1 MLGSPVDEIKSK
13 LNITEV
19 LSDYLELKKAG
30 TNYKTVCPFHSEKTP
45 SFMVSPAKQIW
56 HCFGC
61 GLGGDIFEFIKL
73 SENIEFGQALKILAD
88 RAGIEL
94 VKPTVE
100 SVLANKKRNVL
111 YEINENAMEYYQKV
125 LVQSSQAKQALDY
138 LKNRGLTDQ
147 TIQNWQLG
155 FAPDDFHYLEN
166 FLSKSFNKKDIEET
180 GLIIKKDSDGSF
192 FDRFR
197 DRIMFPIINLH
208 GQVVGFTARLLHE
221 KPNLP
226 ALPTGQAGGRQ
237 APAKYINSPESSIY
251 NKSKEIY
258 GLFKAKNKI
267 RQTNQAVLVEGNMD
281 VIVSHQAGVETAIA
295 SSGTAMTE
303 VQINILKRFCENLIF
318 AFDTDA
324 AGFQATRRALDHAL
338 NLGFNVKIVDLQTS
352 KDPDELIK
360 KGIGLWQK
368 AIDRAQNFVDFF
380 FTRIFDQFDASTP
393 EGKRAIVKELAPL
406 VFQISDPITK
416 AHYIRKMSN
425 SLNVAESV
433 IWDIISK
440 LSLPRRIV
448 KEEPSS
454 YKKSRR
460 EILEDQILGLTLNAQ
475 KTEPLKI
482 FEAQDFNDRNRK
494 LFTVLI
500 ESETFDLDTLKTQ
513 HNDLAAQ
520 IDMLQFATSAQISEQ
535 KLNLREEIERVR
547 NELKKV
553 CLKEKMGKITQA
565 LKSAEIGHNKELAQK
580 LSVDF
585 TKLSNQ
591 INQYNN

>member
-1 MLGSPVDEIKSK
+1 MLNSPVEEIKSK
-13 LNITEV
+13 LNVTEV
-19 LSDYLELKKAG
+19 LSDYLEMKKSG
-30 TNYKTVCPFHSEKTP
+30 TNFKAICPFHSEKTP
-45 SFMVSPAKQIW
+45 SFMISPAKQIW

-73 SENIEFGQALKILAD
+73 SENIEFGEALKILAD

-100 SVLANKKRNVL
+100 SIQANKKRNVL
-111 YEINENAMEYYQKV
+111 YEINQAALEYYQKV
-125 LVQSSQAKQALDY
+125 LTQSSQAKEALSY
-138 LKNRGLTDQ
+138 LKDRGLTDQ

-166 FLSKSFNKKDIEET
+166 FLSKTFNKKDIEET
-180 GLIIKKDSDGSF
+180 GLIIKRDQESGIRNQESGY

-226 ALPTGQAGGRQ
+226 AGRQ
-237 APAKYINSPESSIY
+237 VPAKYINSPESSIY

-267 RQTNQAVLVEGNMD
+267 RQTNQVVLVEGNMD
-281 VIVSHQAGVETAIA
+281 VIASHQAGVEIAIA

-318 AFDTDA
+318 AFDTDS
-324 AGFQATRRALDHAL
+324 AGLQATRRALDHAL
-338 NLGFNVKIVDLQTS
+338 NLGFNVKIVDLEAS

-380 FTRIFDQFDASTP
+380 FTKTFDQFDASTP

-406 VFQISDPITK
+406 IFQISDPITK
-416 AHYIRKMSN
+416 AHYIRKMST

-433 IWDIISK
+433 IWDIINK
-440 LSLPRRIV
+440 LSLPRRV
-448 KEEPSS
+448 LKEEPSL

-460 EILEDQILGLTLNAQ
+460 EILEDQILGLTLN
-475 KTEPLKI
+475 TEKSEHLKI
-482 FEAQDFNDRNRK
+482 FLPQDFNDKNRK
-494 LFTVLI
+494 LFTVLV
-500 ESETFDLDTLKTQ
+500 ESETFNLDSLKAQ
-513 HNDLAAQ
+513 HYDLAAQ
-520 IDMLQFATSAQISEQ
+520 IDMLQFATSAQMSEQ
-535 KLNLREEIERVR
+535 KLNLQEEIERVR
-547 NELKKV
+547 NELKKIS
-553 CLKEKMGKITQA
+553 LKEKMEKITQA

-580 LSVDF
+580 LSLDF